1 MLIDIQNIKFVAY
14 GLAILLVIE
23 AVAYVAIF
31 GW

>member
-14 GLAILLVIE
+14 GLAVLLVIE
-23 AVAYVAIF
+23 VIAYVAIF